1 MMVDSLIF
9 DLDGTLWDSR
19 KTVADSWNIVIRKDA
34 EVKKELTVADLKAT
48 MGLRMHEIMER
59 LFPYLSKEK
68 RESLLEELSKEEL
81 GHIRNYGG
89 TLYPRVEETLSEL
102 AKTYQLFIVS
112 NCQEGYIEAFYEA
125 HGLEKYFQ
133 DFENPGRTG
142 LSKGEN
148 IQLIIKR
155 NNLQSPIYIGDTD
168 GDREA
173 AKYAGI
179 PFVYASYGFGEVI
192 DKDHII
198 EQFQDLLHMRLE
210 RG

>member
-81 GHIRNYGG
+81 GHIRDYGG
-89 TLYPRVEETLSEL
+89 TLYPKVEETLSEL

>member
-1 MMVDSLIF
+1 MVDSLIF

-34 EVKKELTVADLKAT
+34 EVQKELTVADLKAT
-48 MGLRMHEIMER
+48 MGLRMHEIMEK
-59 LFPYLSKEK
+59 LFPYLTKEK
-68 RESLLEELSKEEL
+68 RESLLEALSKEEL
-81 GHIRNYGG
+81 EHIRNYGG
-89 TLYPRVEETLSEL
+89 TLYPQVEETLSEL

-125 HGLEKYFQ
+125 HGLGKYFQ

-148 IQLIIKR
+148 IQLIMKR
-155 NNLQSPIYIGDTD
+155 NNLQSSIYIGDTD

-192 DKDHII
+192 DKDQII

>member
-59 LFPYLSKEK
+59 LFPYLSREK

-89 TLYPRVEETLSEL
+89 TLYPKVEETLSEL

>member
-89 TLYPRVEETLSEL
+89 TLYPKVEETLSEL

>member
-1 MMVDSLIF
+1 MVDSLIF

-34 EVKKELTVADLKAT
+34 EVQKELTVADLKAT
-48 MGLRMHEIMER
+48 MGLRMHEIMEK
-59 LFPYLSKEK
+59 LFPYLTKEK
-68 RESLLEELSKEEL
+68 RESLLEALSKEEL
-81 GHIRNYGG
+81 EHIRNYGG
-89 TLYPRVEETLSEL
+89 TLYPQVEETLSEL

-148 IQLIIKR
+148 IQLIMKR
-155 NNLQSPIYIGDTD
+155 NNLQSSIYIGDTD

-192 DKDHII
+192 DKDQII

-210 RG
+210 RR